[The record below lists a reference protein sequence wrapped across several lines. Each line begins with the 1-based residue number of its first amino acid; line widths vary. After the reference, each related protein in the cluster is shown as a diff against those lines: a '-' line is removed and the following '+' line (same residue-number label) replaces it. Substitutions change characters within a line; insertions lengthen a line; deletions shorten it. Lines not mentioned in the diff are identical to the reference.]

1 MVNMDRNEAYV
12 LWFDELRR
20 ADVALVGGKSS
31 SLGELT
37 SQTQVPVPYGF
48 ATTAEGYR
56 RFMKETGLDKKIEEL
71 LKGLTDVEDS
81 GQLKVVTAQIRKAI
95 CDAEMPQD
103 LSDAIRTSYKE
114 LGEKV
119 GEMDPFVAV
128 RSSATAEDLPDASFA
143 GQQDTYL
150 NVKGADMVIQ
160 KVKECYASTFTDR
173 ATYYRTK
180 QGFDHLSVALSAA
193 IQMMVFS
200 KAAGVMFTVDLV
212 TGDDSTITIEGAW
225 GLGEYV
231 VQGTVTPDN
240 FRVRKDDLAI
250 TSKMINTKP
259 IKLVRKETGDVE
271 ELPVPEDE
279 QKQPALTDDQVRELA
294 SYAKAIEKHYGCYMD
309 MEWGVDER
317 TNKIW
322 LLQARPETVWSKK
335 NKEKK
340 AQSGA
345 ADLGVE
351 TTTERITVVKGL
363 PASPGAAFGKAH
375 VILDPSKIEEFKDG
389 EILVTTMT
397 APDWVPAMKKAKAIV
412 TDAGGMT
419 CHASIV
425 SRELGIPCIV
435 GTKSRST
442 EATVAIQ
449 DGQMITVDATN
460 GIVYD
465 GVVEDIAKPKDEKAS
480 GATTVIAQESVPVT
494 GTKVYMNL
502 GNPDLAE
509 KYGKLPCDGIGLM
522 REEFI
527 WTTFIHEHP
536 LYLIE
541 IGHPERVVDQLADGM
556 RKICQ
561 ALAPR
566 PVTLRFSDF
575 KSSEYRDLKG
585 GDKYEP
591 QESSALLGWRGASRY
606 YDPKYIEAFKL
617 EIQAVR
623 KVREE
628 FGYKNLNVM
637 IPFCRR
643 VDEME
648 KIVNLMAQEGLHRGP
663 DFKVWLMAE
672 IPANIILADQF
683 NKYVDGYS
691 IGSNDLTMLIMG
703 CDRDND
709 TVAPLFDE
717 RNLAVKRA
725 IRHLITV
732 AHKDGK
738 TVSICGQAP
747 SVYPDFTEFLVKSG
761 IDSISVNPD
770 AVISTKKNVAQ
781 IEQRILMDSLTG
793 KGRADTEDYT
803 W

>member
-1 MVNMDRNEAYV
+1 MDRKTAFV

-20 ADVALVGGKSS
+20 ADGVIVGGKSS
-31 SLGELT
+31 SLGEMTGNMKL
-37 SQTQVPVPYGF
+37 PVPYGF
-48 ATTAEGYR
+48 ATTAYAYR
-56 RFMKETGLDKKIEEL
+56 YFMRQTGLDMR
-71 LKGLTDVEDS
+71 LKTVLETLTDVEDS
-81 GQLKVVTAQIRKAI
+81 ACLRKVTAAIRKEI
-95 CDAEMPQD
+95 CMAKMPAD
-103 LSDAIRTSYKE
+103 LAQAIRDSYVE
-114 LGEKV
+114 LGRRQVE
-119 GEMDPFVAV
+119 EAPFVAI

-150 NVKGADMVIQ
+150 NITGADRVVA
-160 KVKECYASTFTDR
+160 KVQECYASTFTDR
-173 ATYYRTK
+173 ATYYRVK
-180 QGFDHLSVALSAA
+180 KGFDHLQVALSAA
-193 IQMMVFS
+193 VQMMVFS
-200 KAAGVMFTVDLV
+200 KAAGVMFTVDLA
-212 TGDDSTITIEGAW
+212 TGDDSSITIEGAW

-231 VQGTVTPDN
+231 VQGTVVPDN
-240 FRVRKDDLAI
+240 FKVRKSDLAI
-250 TSKMINTKP
+250 MGKTINAKQVM
-259 IKLVRKETGDVE
+259 LVRKENGDCE
-271 ELPVPEDE
+271 EQKVPDALIETPVLSDE
-279 QKQPALTDDQVRELA
+279 QIQELA
-294 SYAKAIEKHYGCYMD
+294 RYANRIEDHYGCYMD
-309 MEWGVDER
+309 MEWAVDSR
-317 TNKIW
+317 TNALWI
-322 LLQARPETVWSKK
+322 LQARPETVWSQRNKK
-335 NKEKK
+335 KK
-340 AQSGA
+340 VAVVRSSTA
-345 ADLGVE
+345 MTNDRVV
-351 TTTERITVVKGL
+351 VVKGL
-363 PASPGAAFGKAH
+363 PASPGRIAGKAH
-375 VILDPSKIEEFKDG
+375 VILDPAQIEEFKDG

-435 GTKSRST
+435 GTKSRSQ
-442 EATVAIQ
+442 EATTTIQ
-449 DGQMITVDATN
+449 NGMDITVDATN
-460 GIVYD
+460 GIVYE
-465 GVVEDIAKPKDEKAS
+465 GIVADIVKSAEAPQAAGS
-480 GATTVIAQESVPVT
+480 AAVTAESAPIT
-494 GTKVYMNL
+494 GTKIYMNL

-509 KYGKLPCDGIGLM
+509 KYGVLPCDGIGLM

-541 IGHPERVVDQLADGM
+541 IGHPERVVDQLADGI
-556 RKICQ
+556 RKVCQ
-561 ALAPR
+561 ALSPR

-575 KSSEYRDLKG
+575 KSSEYRNLKG

-591 QESSALLGWRGASRY
+591 EESSALLGWRGALRY
-606 YDPKYIEAFKL
+606 YDPNYIEAFKL
-617 EIQAVR
+617 EIKAVQ

-628 FGYKNLNVM
+628 YGYKNLHVM

-643 VDEME
+643 VDEMSR
-648 KIVNLMAQEGLHRGP
+648 IVALMAQEGLRRGP

-672 IPANIILADQF
+672 IPSNIILADQF
-683 NKYVDGYS
+683 NEFVDGYS

-770 AVISTKKNVAQ
+770 AVTATKKLVAHV
-781 IEQRILMDSLTG
+781 EQRIMMDALTG